1 MFRSIGAIMDPAH
14 LHTVCPACGRRNRVP
29 MDRLAADGRCGA
41 CHQLLFQGRPLIL
54 DDSSFDQHVTGEQL
68 PMVVDFWAVWCGP
81 CKAMAPV
88 FDAAAQ
94 VLEPVVRCA
103 KVEVDRAP
111 AIAARYAVRSVPT
124 PMILDQGKPVATQA
138 GAMPAQAFREWV
150 QWHVSRLN
158 AQPAPT
164 AGPGD

>member
-1 MFRSIGAIMDPAH
+1 
-14 LHTVCPACGRRNRVP
+14 
-29 MDRLAADGRCGA
+29 
-41 CHQLLFQGRPLIL
+41 
-54 DDSSFDQHVTGEQL
+54 
-68 PMVVDFWAVWCGP
+68 
-81 CKAMAPV
+81 
-88 FDAAAQ
+88 
-94 VLEPVVRCA
+94 EPVVRCA

-124 PMILDQGKPVATQA
+124 LMILDQGKPVATQA

-164 AGPGD
+164 AGLGD